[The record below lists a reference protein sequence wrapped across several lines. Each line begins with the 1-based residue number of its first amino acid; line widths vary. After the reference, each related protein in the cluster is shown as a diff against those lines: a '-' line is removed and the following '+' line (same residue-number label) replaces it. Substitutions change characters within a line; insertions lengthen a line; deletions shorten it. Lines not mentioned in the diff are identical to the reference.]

1 MFTGRYL
8 ASTIPGLDDVS
19 KYPKL
24 IEYLVSEGNW
34 TDDDVAKLVGGNI
47 LRVMEKNEQVETTCF
62 HCLALHLLNVHLQIA
77 LELKKTMKPQEG
89 LISAIQL
96 VKYNL
101 TECRNLDM
109 YPGINITAS

>member
-1 MFTGRYL
+1 MLSLT
-8 ASTIPGLDDVS
+8 STIPGLDDVS

-24 IEYLVSEGNW
+24 IEHLVSEGNW
-34 TDDDVAKLVGGNI
+34 TDDEIAKLVGGNI
-47 LRVMEKNEQVETTCF
+47 LRVMEKNEQVEEATHL
-62 HCLALHLLNVHLQIA
+62 HCLALHLLNVHLQVA

-101 TECRNLDM
+101 TDCRNLDM
-109 YPGINITAS
+109 YPGFNNTAS